1 MEKWILRLFS
11 LDDNQ
16 LRGKKPKLKGWFC
29 IFLGCSFMI
38 VAPLTYLYARPI
50 MDDVEYKAQRC
61 IKHIK
66 FDAEIPQHN
75 VNVLRALRMLE
86 TQPDVPKDIL
96 YSFFCLLFFLGGGY
110 VHIGLMYL
118 KLHSVLNKEP
128 SSTTDLEIPSQRQ
141 PHHPI
146 TENNTM
152 NPEETKTSIASSLR
166 KLILILAVPS
176 IVFSIFLIFLMGF
189 IIYTYHFADQS
200 YEGSRTV
207 EVVVAKTNI
216 VAGAVL
222 GYDNLG
228 VKRFTQ
234 SSLQTKDYIIEDH
247 AYVVIGYRIKK
258 PLEINEPLTWH
269 NTDIV
274 ITNKVSRQP

>member
-1 MEKWILRLFS
+1 
-11 LDDNQ
+11 
-16 LRGKKPKLKGWFC
+16 
-29 IFLGCSFMI
+29 
-38 VAPLTYLYARPI
+38 
-50 MDDVEYKAQRC
+50 
-61 IKHIK
+61 
-66 FDAEIPQHN
+66 
-75 VNVLRALRMLE
+75 MLE

-118 KLHSVLNKEP
+118 KLHSVLNKAP
-128 SSTTDLEIPSQRQ
+128 SSKNENEIANQTQ

-146 TENNTM
+146 TEDNTM
-152 NPEETKTSIASSLR
+152 NHEDTKTSIASSLR

-176 IVFSIFLIFLMGF
+176 IVFSVFLVFMMGF
-189 IIYTYHFADQS
+189 MIYGSRSVEQS
-200 YEGSRTV
+200 YEASRTV

-234 SSLQTKDYIIEDH
+234 SRLQTKDYIIEDH
-247 AYVVIGYRIKK
+247 AYVVIGHRLRK
-258 PLEINEPLTWH
+258 PIEMNEPLTWH

-274 ITNKVSRQP
+274 FTNKVSRQP